1 LILEKN
7 DKATGSLGFAGTQ
20 KEKRVRGVKKL
31 IDDLKNNEFFQLL
44 RNLPNTEEGSADQM
58 KNNSRI
64 NKLFRRIP
72 EEDVDFAT
80 DVRAT
85 ILSQTPQGG
94 RLIIWSTLVLLVIFL
109 IWASFSELEEVTR
122 GEGKVVPSSH
132 VQVIQNLEGGI
143 ISEIL
148 VNVGDEVRKDQM
160 LLRIDDTRFS
170 SSFEENRATYLS
182 NKAKS
187 ARLRAEA
194 TGTDLVIP
202 ADVVRER
209 PDIASRERQLF
220 ESRKMELNSSV
231 EIKRQQI
238 AQRTQEIKELETKL
252 AELNRTYSLL
262 QKEIGMIKPLVK
274 KGAASD
280 VEVLQLERQA
290 SQMQGEIDRIRHE
303 IPRAQSKL
311 EESQVALREMNLN
324 FQNKSKAE
332 SNEVLRELDE
342 GASTSLALKDR
353 LDRTSVRSPVDGIV
367 NRLMVRT
374 VGGVVQPGMDLVEIV
389 PRHGNLV
396 VEAKIKPADIAFLR
410 PGQKATIKFTAYDY
424 TIYGTLKAELEH
436 VGADSITDEKGNSY
450 FLVRLKTDRNYLG
463 TEKNLLPILPG
474 MITTVDILTGKKT
487 VLSYILKPVLKA
499 RSVALRER

>member
-1 LILEKN
+1 MGEPGL
-7 DKATGSLGFAGTQ
+7 Q
-20 KEKRVRGVKKL
+20 
-31 IDDLKNNEFFQLL
+31 
-44 RNLPNTEEGSADQM
+44 QM
-58 KNNSRI
+58 KNGSKFNQIFR
-64 NKLFRRIP
+64 KLP

-94 RLIIWSTLVLLVIFL
+94 RLIIWATCILLFIFL
-109 IWASFSELEEVTR
+109 IWAAFSELEEVTR

-132 VQVIQNLEGGI
+132 VKIVQNLEGGI

-148 VNVGDEVRKDQM
+148 VNVGDTVKKDQL
-160 LLRIDDTRFS
+160 LLRIDPTRFA
-170 SSFEENRATYLS
+170 SSFEENRAKYLS

-187 ARLRAEA
+187 ARLKAEA
-194 TGTDLVIP
+194 TGTALVLP
-202 ADVVRER
+202 ADVLKER
-209 PDIASRERQLF
+209 PDIAARERQLF
-220 ESRKMELNSSV
+220 DSRRMELGSST

-238 AQRTQEIKELETKL
+238 DQRSQELKELESKL
-252 AELNRTYSLL
+252 VELNRTYALL
-262 QKEIGMIKPLVK
+262 QKEISMIKPLVG

-290 SQMQGEIDRIRHE
+290 SQMEGEIDRIRHD

-311 EESQVALREMNLN
+311 EESKIAVRELNLN
-324 FQNKSKAE
+324 YRNKSNAE
-332 SNEVLRELDE
+332 SNEVLRDLDE
-342 GASTSLALKDR
+342 SASSSLALKDR

-367 NRLMVRT
+367 NRVMVKT

-389 PRHGNLV
+389 PMHGNLV

-410 PGQKATIKFTAYDY
+410 PGQKATIKFSAYDY

-436 VGADSITDEKGNSY
+436 IGADSITDDKGNSF
-450 FLVRLKTDRNYLG
+450 FLVRLKTDKSYLG
-463 TEKNLLPILPG
+463 TTKQPLPIMPG
-474 MITTVDILTGKKT
+474 MVATVDILTGKKS

-499 RSVALRER
+499 RSTALRER